1 VYLAKVDNAATAA
14 ATGQKWFKIAER
26 GVNNGVWAVDEMI
39 SAGGWHYFDMPS
51 CVAPGQYLMRVE
63 LLALHSAYSAGGA
76 QFYMECAQI
85 EVTGSGTN
93 TGSNLVSFP
102 GAYPANDP
110 GIVIN
115 IYDNAGNPTNGG
127 RAYDVPG
134 PDPITCSA
142 GPATT
147 ATSPYTM
154 PPTSSTTT
162 TKTTSSTSTKT
173 STSTT
178 TTQTSTGSVALYGQ
192 CGGQGYTGPTTCAQG
207 TCKYSNDW
215 YSQCL
220 M

>member
-1 VYLAKVDNAATAA
+1 
-14 ATGQKWFKIAER
+14 
-26 GVNNGVWAVDEMI
+26 MI

-85 EVTGSGTN
+85 EVSGSGTN
-93 TGSNLVSFP
+93 TGGSALVSFP

-110 GIVIN
+110 GIVLS
-115 IYDNAGNPTNGG
+115 IYDTLGNPTNGG
-127 RAYDVPG
+127 RVYPVPG
-134 PDPITCSA
+134 PDPITCGASNPTTTSTSA
-142 GPATT
+142 
-147 ATSPYTM
+147 YTM
-154 PPTSSTTT
+154 PPYSTSTTS
-162 TKTTSSTSTKT
+162 TKASTTSTSTKATTTSTTLVTSTKT
-173 STSTT
+173 SASATSTPPSGGGGT
-178 TTQTSTGSVALYGQ
+178 AALYAQ

-220 M
+220 